1 LGTAL
6 HLRDEASKGA
16 SGRVI
21 PLNKELRVALQK
33 LHDQGC
39 PSPYVITT
47 ERSERTSA
55 SAIVNLFA
63 SWYRAAGLQGC
74 SSHSGRRTLITNAA
88 RSISTVGGSLRDVQ
102 MLAGHSALSTT
113 QRYIEADAEAQ
124 KRVVD
129 WFEGRRNLRTAAAQH
144 LLRKEVD
151 LVNSSITST
160 PSLKSRFLRALAV
173 FIVFVLVGPPVGAL
187 IFFLTIALLGMG
199 QNFELAGLGW
209 IGLFALIYG
218 VPFSYL
224 IGIGP
229 AAVAG
234 LAIGIRDAFF
244 RKATWAFAILTGL
257 GVGVGLVV
265 MSGQQLIPP
274 TVSGNEYPTSN
285 PVLLVTCFLSTIFCW
300 FIVRQREDRQLPS

>member
-1 LGTAL
+1 M
-6 HLRDEASKGA
+6 
-16 SGRVI
+16 
-21 PLNKELRVALQK
+21 P
-33 LHDQGC
+33 
-39 PSPYVITT
+39 PSA
-47 ERSERTSA
+47 RTK
-55 SAIVNLFA
+55 
-63 SWYRAAGLQGC
+63 Q
-74 SSHSGRRTLITNAA
+74 
-88 RSISTVGGSLRDVQ
+88 
-102 MLAGHSALSTT
+102 LAG
-113 QRYIEADAEAQ
+113 
-124 KRVVD
+124 
-129 WFEGRRNLRTAAAQH
+129 
-144 LLRKEVD
+144 
-151 LVNSSITST
+151 SITST

-173 FIVFVLVGPPVGAL
+173 LIVFVLVGPPVGAL

-257 GVGVGLVV
+257 AVGVGFIV

-274 TVSGNEYPTSN
+274 TESGTEYPMSN
-285 PVLLVTCFLSTIFCW
+285 PVLLVTCFLSTMFCW
-300 FIVRQREDRQLPS
+300 FIVRQRDDRRILS